1 MANLHS
7 FITESCGFN
16 TENGKV
22 SGLASYG
29 RLIPELKHKLEKI
42 ISISKSGINFKRK
55 RFQITEP
62 IMNNMKCESY
72 DRDKILRGRISK
84 TNIYKICEGYLPQD
98 IARTAEDLVSEKLI
112 FFLKMIKK
120 KYFKNLENIVF
131 SGGLF
136 LNVKINAD
144 IEKEKIFKNCF
155 FPMSPSDSGL
165 SLGGI
170 FSQKISVNKK
180 LFSKFGLSPLLG
192 PSFSDNEIIKTI
204 NKFKLNFS
212 LPKKIEKDISNE
224 ISRNKIVGIFNGR
237 AEFGQRSLGSRSI
250 LADPRNKL
258 SKNTLNQKIK
268 RRDWFMPFAPA
279 IIDSEFKK
287 FFNTMLPSLYMQKAE
302 VINQKYKKLIPSAV
316 HINNTCRAQ
325 YVDKK
330 IFPFFWNIIN
340 EFYKKTSVPILLNT
354 SFNRHGIS
362 TICSPRQA
370 IEHILE
376 GNIDV
381 LYLEKY
387 KIEFSKNRKY
397 KRENFKFRSDKDEL
411 FTECK
416 KWFKNNKF
424 KMSSIA
430 KNRYKNY
437 LNNL

>member
-1 MANLHS
+1 
-7 FITESCGFN
+7 
-16 TENGKV
+16 
-22 SGLASYG
+22 
-29 RLIPELKHKLEKI
+29 
-42 ISISKSGINFKRK
+42 
-55 RFQITEP
+55 
-62 IMNNMKCESY
+62 
-72 DRDKILRGRISK
+72 
-84 TNIYKICEGYLPQD
+84 
-98 IARTAEDLVSEKLI
+98 
-112 FFLKMIKK
+112 
-120 KYFKNLENIVF
+120 
-131 SGGLF
+131 
-136 LNVKINAD
+136 
-144 IEKEKIFKNCF
+144 
-155 FPMSPSDSGL
+155 
-165 SLGGI
+165 
-170 FSQKISVNKK
+170 
-180 LFSKFGLSPLLG
+180 
-192 PSFSDNEIIKTI
+192 
-204 NKFKLNFS
+204 
-212 LPKKIEKDISNE
+212 
-224 ISRNKIVGIFNGR
+224 
-237 AEFGQRSLGSRSI
+237 
-250 LADPRNKL
+250 
-258 SKNTLNQKIK
+258 
-268 RRDWFMPFAPA
+268 MPFAPA